1 MKSVKVL
8 NCELDATTLRGAA
21 DWARGWIHSGRR
33 GYICTVNVAILM
45 MMRSDPKLQ
54 AFIDRASL
62 VVADGQPLVWAS
74 HLQGAPLPERVT
86 GIDLIDELCTVATEE
101 DFGIYFLGARPE
113 VIKMVAE
120 RLAERH
126 PGLRICGAAD
136 GYFDAAEAGAR
147 AREIRESRAKIL
159 VVGMGVPLQ
168 EEFIENNWDDLGV
181 ELAIPV
187 GGSFD
192 VIAGVSRRAPLWL
205 QRIGMEWF
213 FRLLQEPRRL
223 WKRYLVTNV
232 QFIFHLLISLARP
245 GAKESTTSTDAADA

>member
-8 NCELDATTLRGAA
+8 NCELDATTLMDAA
-21 DWARGWIHSGRR
+21 HWARDWIRSGQR

-54 AFIDRASL
+54 RFVDRASL

-74 HLQGAPLPERVT
+74 HLQREPLPERVT
-86 GIDLIDELCTVATEE
+86 GIDLIEKLCTVATEE
-101 DFGIYFLGARPE
+101 DYGVYFLGARPA
-113 VIKMVAE
+113 VIKAVAK
-120 RLAERH
+120 RLAKRH
-126 PGLRICGAAD
+126 PGLRICGARD
-136 GYFDAAEAGAR
+136 GYFDAAEAPRR
-147 AREIRESRAKIL
+147 AREVRESGAKIL

-168 EEFIENNWDDLGV
+168 EEFIENYWDELGV

-192 VIAGVSRRAPLWL
+192 VIAGVTHRAPVWL

-232 QFIFHLLISLARP
+232 QFIFHLLRSVARSDP
-245 GAKESTTSTDAADA
+245 ERS